1 MSRATL
7 GGRVAACARAGGSAG
22 SVVKSLI
29 LGLPTPREAR
39 ARNTTPTPSATAP
52 PLPRPRPRA
61 AWMTL
66 VTPTTT
72 PVSPPSAKS
81 TKATSPRTTPSQ
93 ASAGPITKSTPAIT
107 PKAFRRPARDVPSSI
122 APPSS
127 DGLLV
132 DALLVPGPFPLAQ
145 RVLLHLAGRGLR
157 QRAEG
162 DRPRALEVRE
172 HRAAVG
178 DDVGLRRRPSLLEH
192 DERLRHLAPL
202 RVRHGDHRHLEHVG
216 VACDR
221 LLDLDGRDVLAARDD
236 DVLLA
241 VAQLDVAVGVHDG
254 HVAGVEPAAAESL
267 GGGGGIVEVAGHDVI
282 APHHHFSQ
290 RLGVRRHVAHL
301 LVDDAELA
309 GDQVGHPPA
318 GPQAWARL
326 RGGPAPPPVPGA
338 PGVRA
343 VGLGEAVDVADL
355 RADRFPLREQR
366 GRRRREIGRA
376 HV

>member
-29 LGLPTPREAR
+29 LGLSTPREPR

-52 PLPRPRPRA
+52 PRPRPRPRA

-93 ASAGPITKSTPAIT
+93 ASTGPITKSTPAIT

-127 DGLLV
+127 EGLLV
-132 DALLVPGPFPLAQ
+132 DALLVPGPFPFAQ

-202 RVRHGDHRHLEHVG
+202 RVRHGDYRHLEHVG
-216 VACDR
+216 VARDR

-254 HVAGVEPAAAESL
+254 HVAGVQPAAAEGL
-267 GGGGGIVEVAGHDVI
+267 DGGRRVVEVAGHHVI
-282 APHHHFSQ
+282 AAHDHFTE
-290 RLGVRRHVAHL
+290 RLGIRGHVAHL

-309 GDQVGHPPA
+309 GDQVGHP
-318 GPQAWARL
+318 L
-326 RGGPAPPPVPGA
+326 PGA
-338 PGVRA
+338 QSRAGLGVVRAPLRVPVAHGVRP
-343 VGLGEAVDVADL
+343 VGLG
-355 RADRFPLREQR
+355 
-366 GRRRREIGRA
+366 G
-376 HV
+376 